1 MLINKN
7 FSVKQIFILF
17 LKLSLTLGLLY
28 WIVDSGKLDLSQTK
42 IIIEKKWFF
51 ILFVIPALFLCMI
64 IQNLRWWLVLRC
76 MQIKIPFNYALVL
89 TWIGNFFNTVL
100 PGLVSGDVLKGIYL
114 QKKKTYLWT
123 PIYTSLLVDRL
134 LGLLGLFFL
143 FLFSSLKFGLENQ
156 EFLHNVS
163 LFIKIGVMSVGIFLL
178 FLFLPTKW
186 KTTCKKWIPDF
197 LQTAI
202 LSQVWQSFACLR
214 CKKKELI
221 FSVILS
227 VTIHLIICL
236 IIYKISLLLFPEPLS
251 FWQQA
256 LLIPLGLVVTALP
269 IAPAGVGVG
278 HIAFD
283 NLYNLFNFQGGA
295 TLFNVFIINQII
307 VFISGAI
314 PFLFFKKK

>member
-17 LKLSLTLGLLY
+17 LKLSLTFGLLY

-114 QKKKTYLWT
+114 QKETTYLWT

-134 LGLLGLFFL
+134 LGLLGLLFL
-143 FLFSSLKFGLENQ
+143 FLFSSLKFGLENK
-156 EFLHNVS
+156 EFLHNIS
-163 LFIKIGVMSVGIFLL
+163 LFIKIGIMGVGVFLL

-202 LSQVWQSFACLR
+202 LSQVWQSFAYLR
-214 CKKKELI
+214 CKKKELL

-236 IIYKISLLLFPEPLS
+236 IIYKISLLLFPESLS

-295 TLFNVFIINQII
+295 TLFNIFIINQII

>member
-17 LKLSLTLGLLY
+17 LKLSLTFGLLY

-114 QKKKTYLWT
+114 QKKKIYLWT

-134 LGLLGLFFL
+134 LGLLGLLFL
-143 FLFSSLKFGLENQ
+143 FLFSSLKFGLENK
-156 EFLHNVS
+156 EFLHNIS
-163 LFIKIGVMSVGIFLL
+163 LFIKIGIMGVGVFLL

-202 LSQVWQSFACLR
+202 LSQVWQSFAYLR
-214 CKKKELI
+214 CKKKELL

-236 IIYKISLLLFPEPLS
+236 IIYKISLLLFPESLS

-295 TLFNVFIINQII
+295 TLFNIFIINQII